1 MGGVTS
7 RTGSEDSGQSEPRRW
22 PNRERALTVKES
34 ESPETPNLVGFRDE
48 FYDRNQGER
57 KGGGKGGGAG
67 GRASELG
74 ELIVTRSV
82 FVVHDDPTI
91 NLYLNIALHRCN
103 P

>member
-22 PNRERALTVKES
+22 PNRERALTVEES
-34 ESPETPNLVGFRDE
+34 ESPETPNLVGFRDK
-48 FYDRNQGER
+48 FYDGNQGER
-57 KGGGKGGGAG
+57 KGGGRG

-91 NLYLNIALHRCN
+91 NLCLNIALHRCN